1 MIADVRESAL
11 RWAGSAAVDPSA
23 DGRRSRVIDR
33 IAVVQFATPDA
44 MCGRVGAV
52 NSSHQSS
59 NQLSEFESRALLG
72 ATPAALLG
80 GIDALQ

>member
-1 MIADVRESAL
+1 
-11 RWAGSAAVDPSA
+11 
-23 DGRRSRVIDR
+23 
-33 IAVVQFATPDA
+33 

-59 NQLSEFESRALLG
+59 NQLSEFESRDLLG